1 MTLKEANM
9 QLEKLE
15 NDYEYYL
22 NEKEKLLTTV
32 LPKATD
38 IRGERVDG
46 GKRTDRLLEYME
58 QIDTKQ
64 IDATIDYIHNRKQ
77 NLINK
82 HQQALNDW
90 LNIMAQKDNVSIV
103 AVETQ
108 RRKAQRKINN
118 ENIEVV
124 LFHDYNRVTLSM
136 LPEAIEYL
144 QSKGYVILPLFYE
157 SVKINK

>member
-77 NLINK
+77 NLINWIENELK
-82 HQQALNDW
+82 
-90 LNIMAQKDNVSIV
+90 IMLKYG
-103 AVETQ
+103 E
-108 RRKAQRKINN
+108 
-118 ENIEVV
+118 
-124 LFHDYNRVTLSM
+124 L
-136 LPEAIEYL
+136 
-144 QSKGYVILPLFYE
+144 E
-157 SVKINK
+157 SVIIQLKEMGKLNKDGKYEKITWEEIAKEVHWSKSFCRNVYRNYKKKRDID

>member
-32 LPKATD
+32 LPKVTD

-46 GKRTDRLLEYME
+46 GKRKDRLLEYME

-77 NLINK
+77 NLINWIENELK
-82 HQQALNDW
+82 
-90 LNIMAQKDNVSIV
+90 IMLKYG
-103 AVETQ
+103 E
-108 RRKAQRKINN
+108 
-118 ENIEVV
+118 
-124 LFHDYNRVTLSM
+124 L
-136 LPEAIEYL
+136 
-144 QSKGYVILPLFYE
+144 E
-157 SVKINK
+157 SVIIQLKEMGKLNKDGKYEKITWEEIAKEVHWSKSFCRNVYRNYKKRRCIDE

>member
-64 IDATIDYIHNRKQ
+64 IDETIDYIHNRKQ
-77 NLINK
+77 NLINWIEK
-82 HQQALNDW
+82 ELK
-90 LNIMAQKDNVSIV
+90 IMLKYG
-103 AVETQ
+103 E
-108 RRKAQRKINN
+108 
-118 ENIEVV
+118 
-124 LFHDYNRVTLSM
+124 L
-136 LPEAIEYL
+136 
-144 QSKGYVILPLFYE
+144 E
-157 SVKINK
+157 SVIIQLKEMGKLNKEGKYEMITWEEIAKEVHWSKSFCRNVYRNYKKKRDIG

>member
-64 IDATIDYIHNRKQ
+64 IDETIDYIHNRKQ
-77 NLINK
+77 NLINWIENELK
-82 HQQALNDW
+82 
-90 LNIMAQKDNVSIV
+90 IMLKYG
-103 AVETQ
+103 E
-108 RRKAQRKINN
+108 
-118 ENIEVV
+118 
-124 LFHDYNRVTLSM
+124 L
-136 LPEAIEYL
+136 
-144 QSKGYVILPLFYE
+144 E
-157 SVKINK
+157 SVIIQLKEMGKLNKDGKYEKITWEEIAKEVHWSKSFCRNVYRNYKKKRDID